1 MNTIK
6 NPITG
11 RDKLIVTGDGV
22 YDAITGRQVG
32 IIENGVVKS
41 TTTGAA
47 IAVVINNGGT
57 VDLSFIT
64 ATAGDILS
72 GKVGADTDG
81 NPVNG
86 TITQK
91 SAATFTPSTKDQTI
105 AAGTYLTGVQT
116 IKGEPN
122 WKEENIADGVSMW
135 GKVGTFKGGGS
146 FAKVT
151 AFTAPY
157 DAYSAVSAIEVSGIG
172 EVETWDGMQDFS
184 NWNGTYNVTP
194 STASEQKIEN
204 KVFKHTSQNKYIYRI
219 YDEEYGDSFW
229 VMDTT
234 LGTSYVYSA
243 YFASR
248 ALESGTWYLYE
259 YDAQTSL
266 TISKIVTD
274 YPAQELVL
282 NAVSATFE
290 EGAWSTGSSVTL
302 TGYEKEPIVDGIY
315 MYSESRLI
323 GDALACGFEK
333 WMPTDGLLCYFPM
346 TNDGIDRVSGVKLLA
361 SSGAVQF
368 TESGVECATDGAGLF
383 GFNSEF
389 EFPEK
394 FTIAARV
401 RVDTP
406 TDYKDAVAAIFDTG
420 SNGDGEGAGLI
431 VDTNRSRIGYHWD
444 SGHSPYDGWGGAYF
458 GISYNI
464 EYHVAL
470 SYDGSRFKLFENGVA
485 VSDGDE
491 RTFKPSRNIYVF
503 GGWENR
509 GGFPGKIADILLY
522 DRALTDDDIQK
533 LSREL
538 KR

>member
-1 MNTIK
+1 M
-6 NPITG
+6 G
-11 RDKLIVTGDGV
+11 YLDK
-22 YDAITGRQVG
+22 
-32 IIENGVVKS
+32 
-41 TTTGAA
+41 TTGLYAPGTSPGAA
-47 IAVVINNGGT
+47 PGGSEGST
-57 VDLSFIT
+57 DLSFVT
-64 ATAGDILS
+64 ATAKDILS
-72 GKVGADTDG
+72 GKVGADAKG
-81 NPVNG
+81 NPVEG
-86 TITQK
+86 VIPQKAAATITPGT
-91 SAATFTPSTKDQTI
+91 SNQTI
-105 AAGTYLTGVQT
+105 AAGTYISGNQT
-116 IKGEPN
+116 ILGDAN
-122 WKEENIADGVSMW
+122 FTENIIAAGKKAFGKTGIFTADATATAEQILYPATAYVNGV
-135 GKVGTFKGGGS
+135 KITGTAKASTGGS

-157 DAYSAVSAIEVSGIG
+157 DAYSAVSSIEVSGIG
-172 EVETWDGMQDFS
+172 EVDTWDGMQDFS
-184 NWNGTYNVTP
+184 DWNGTYNVTP

-243 YFASR
+243 YFASS

-266 TISKIVTD
+266 TISKNVTE

-282 NAVSATFE
+282 NAVSVTFE
-290 EGAWSTGSSVTL
+290 DGAWSAGSSVTL
-302 TGYEKEPIVDGIY
+302 TGYEKEPIVGGIY
-315 MYSESRLI
+315 MYSESQLV
-323 GDALACGFEK
+323 GDALACDFEK

-346 TNDGIDRVSGVKLLA
+346 NDDGIDRVSGVKLLA

-368 TESGVECATDGAGLF
+368 TESGVACATDGAGLF

-431 VDTNRSRIGYHWD
+431 VDTSRNRLGYHWD
-444 SGHSPYDGWGGAYF
+444 SGHSPYDGCGGAYF

-470 SYDGSRFKLFENGVA
+470 SYDGSRFKLYENGVA
-485 VSDGDE
+485 VSKGDE

-503 GGWENR
+503 GGWGHR
-509 GGFPGKIADILLY
+509 AGFPGKVSDILLY
-522 DRALTDDDIQK
+522 NRALTDDEISK
-533 LSREL
+533 LATE
-538 KR
+538 